1 MNNQRGSNTILWI
14 ILAAAVI
21 AAVVGILV
29 VKKRS
34 TPVPLAQN
42 PTQQEEANE
51 TPDTTEETQTP
62 ASDETAGWKTYT
74 NEKYGFELKH
84 PDYLQAGL
92 VSKNSVLGTF
102 DVPVRGFH
110 VGPLV
115 LVALA
120 DAELKALA
128 FDYFGASYNLALH
141 PVAQTEGSVEGP
153 PPIECKIDAISNS
166 NVNVKSAS
174 CIGEGG
180 PASYAYITGNTDFF
194 VDGY

>member
-1 MNNQRGSNTILWI
+1 M
-14 ILAAAVI
+14 
-21 AAVVGILV
+21 
-29 VKKRS
+29 
-34 TPVPLAQN
+34 
-42 PTQQEEANE
+42 
-51 TPDTTEETQTP
+51 
-62 ASDETAGWKTYT
+62 
-74 NEKYGFELKH
+74 
-84 PDYLQAGL
+84 
-92 VSKNSVLGTF
+92 KNSVLGTF

-194 VDGY
+194 VDGYSQGYDGADNGKLKEGDYAKILGSFKFTK